1 MSRFRPRRPSAALVV
16 SMIAL
21 ILTLGGTAY
30 ANFRL
35 PKNSVGS
42 GQIKNGAVISS
53 KMKNGA
59 VTASKLNVAGVT
71 VPNALHART
80 ADSATNATH
89 ATTADSATNATHAT
103 NADSATNATTATNAS
118 HASAADTASSLGGT
132 PASSYVQFGSTLPAG
147 STETGVWGTAGNGST
162 GYELTGIRFYPP
174 LHAPFDGAHVIFT
187 KSTATHCSGPGS
199 ADPGYLCIYDES
211 DASVSFNS
219 IGNGTGTTGASTSGA
234 VLFMNVTGATSF
246 AMGSWA
252 VTAP

>member
-21 ILTLGGTAY
+21 ILALGGTAY

-53 KMKNGA
+53 KLKNGA

-80 ADSATNATH
+80 ADSATDATH
-89 ATTADSATNATHAT
+89 ATTADSATN
-103 NADSATNATTATNAS
+103 ATNATTATNAS

-147 STETGVWGTAGNGST
+147 TTETGVWGTAGNT

-174 LHAPFDGAHVIFT
+174 LRAPFDGAHVIFT
-187 KSTATHCSGPGS
+187 KSTATHCSGPGG
-199 ADPGYLCIYDES
+199 ADPGYLCVYDES

-219 IGNGTGTTGASTSGA
+219 IGNGTGTTGASTNGA
-234 VLFMNVTGATSF
+234 VLFMNVTGAPSY